1 MCTRIEAIQVVI
13 SNQYGRKSDLIDKI
27 SLSQYKIFVST
38 GLIRELVRMPHSSD
52 VATSVMGIREWVATP
67 FAFERANTLN
77 VKADKRFLFQKK
89 KKTKRKMFKLSALFS
104 WLM

>member
-52 VATSVMGIREWVATP
+52 VGIREWVATP

-77 VKADKRFLFQKK
+77 VKADKRLLFQKK